1 MAAPEVRAPQLQ
13 AHTSISVICGA
24 CITVC
29 EMRAPQ
35 LGVCM
40 AACEVRAP
48 QRQARTSIS
57 VIGGARITVCELRA
71 PQLGARMAACEVRA
85 PQCQARTSISVI
97 VVRALQSVKCAP
109 LKVRHALPFLA
120 LVG

>member
-1 MAAPEVRAPQLQ
+1 
-13 AHTSISVICGA
+13 
-24 CITVC
+24 
-29 EMRAPQ
+29 MRAPQ

-85 PQCQARTSISVI
+85 PQRQACTSISVI
-97 VVRALQSVKCAP
+97 EVLALKYVECPQLNVK
-109 LKVRHALPFLA
+109 HALPFLS
-120 LVG
+120 LVQCTLQSVNYVHLDLRHV